1 MVRSYC
7 SQYKRQ
13 SISSITCRLH
23 FHVINYVFDTKV
35 LTSTFTVTVVIDIFM
50 FTLQQISREGVTT
63 RQFIIGQNSHMDR

>member
-13 SISSITCRLH
+13 SISSITCRLR